1 MRAMTNWASVER
13 DALCDLFVQV
23 GPDAP
28 TLCGD
33 WKTRDLAAH
42 LILRERRPD
51 AAGGILLKQLAGRTE
66 KVQREIAAKPWDEL
80 VQTVRTGPPIFSPTA
95 FAPVDRLVNTI
106 EFFVHHEDVRRA
118 QDGWEPRSLD
128 PALEDELW
136 RAVSRTG
143 RMLARRV
150 DVGVTVARP
159 DGRDATL
166 RKGTPNVMVIGPAS
180 ELVLFCYGRQT
191 HSRVELAGPTD
202 AIEKLRTAIL
212 GL

>member
-1 MRAMTNWASVER
+1 MTNWARVER
-13 DALCDLFVQV
+13 EALCDLFVAV

-42 LILRERRPD
+42 LTLRERRPD
-51 AAGGILLKQLAGRTE
+51 AAGGILFKPLAGRTE
-66 KVQREIAAKPWDEL
+66 KVQHEIAAQPWDEL
-80 VQTVRTGPPIFSPTA
+80 VATVRKGPPIFSPTA

-106 EFFVHHEDVRRA
+106 EFFVHHEDVCRA

-128 PALEDELW
+128 PGLEDELW
-136 RAVSRTG
+136 RAVSRMG

-150 DVGVTVARP
+150 DVGVTAARP

-166 RKGTPNVMVIGPAS
+166 RKGTPNVVVIGPPS
-180 ELVLFCYGRQT
+180 EVVLFCYGRQA
-191 HSRVELAGPTD
+191 HSRVELVGPTG
-202 AIEKLRTAIL
+202 AVETLRSASL